1 MLKITSSEYTLS
13 CVSEEF
19 FPKDGRPE
27 LLFLGRSN
35 VGKSSF
41 INALANRKKLA
52 YTSSTPGKT
61 QTLNFYLMNELFYF
75 VDVPGYGY
83 AKVSKKQRE
92 AFGVMIEHYLST
104 SKQLKKAFLLIDFR
118 HGPTKDDILMFE
130 FLAYHNISITV
141 IGTKL
146 DKVNMKE
153 RPKMERKVRELL
165 QYEDDRKLDFI
176 PISSEK
182 RQNLDRIYNIIEV
195 ATR

>member
-13 CVSEEF
+13 CVNEAF
-19 FPKDGRPE
+19 FPKEGRPE

-52 YTSSTPGKT
+52 YISSTPGKT
-61 QTLNFYLMNELFYF
+61 QTLNFYLMNEAFYF

-92 AFGVMIEHYLST
+92 EFGVMIEHYLKT

-118 HGPTKDDILMFE
+118 HGPTKDDVLMFE
-130 FLAYHNISITV
+130 FLAYHDISITV

-146 DKVNMKE
+146 DKVNMKD
-153 RPKMERKVRELL
+153 RPKIERKVRELL
-165 QYEDDRKLDFI
+165 YYEDGRKLDFI
-176 PISSEK
+176 PVSSEK